1 MADRGNITTTVHA
14 TSDAKPDQ
22 FADPLDPTSEELA
35 ALPHDNAGPKLNAV
49 IWMLTALSGV
59 FLILRIYCRASRRR
73 SLWWD
78 DGFLVAAR
86 VCITVE
92 SALLTYVTT
101 YGYGKHIWDF
111 DAVNDMPKI
120 LIPMNVAGT
129 LSVTAAIWS
138 KTSFGITLLQ
148 ITDGWIKK
156 ATWVIII
163 TMNIAMGLSA
173 LFPWVNCAPVYKV
186 WNMYAE
192 GTCWDP
198 KVMVKYNIFSGVYS
212 ACADIAL
219 ALFPWKIIWGVHMH
233 KKEKIGVGIA
243 MSMGILA
250 GITGL
255 VKVSMIPR
263 MLSDD
268 FADGVELW
276 LWGNAETTVTIIAAS
291 IPMLRVM
298 LRDATN
304 SRRAY
309 GSTDYY
315 KDNGLELR
323 QPNTRVVTITSGA
336 ATRDVEM
343 AKHLD
348 DNDSGKGIL
357 DDAGDKFRNERFAG
371 GIHELKTFTGYVTQS
386 V

>member
-1 MADRGNITTTVHA
+1 MRPVR
-14 TSDAKPDQ
+14 
-22 FADPLDPTSEELA
+22 
-35 ALPHDNAGPKLNAV
+35 
-49 IWMLTALSGV
+49 LST
-59 FLILRIYCRASRRR
+59 
-73 SLWWD
+73 
-78 DGFLVAAR
+78 
-86 VCITVE
+86 CIPNYLSFPSNST
-92 SALLTYVTT
+92 LHLFHT
-101 YGYGKHIWDF
+101 
-111 DAVNDMPKI
+111 KI
-120 LIPMNVAGT
+120 P
-129 LSVTAAIWS
+129 
-138 KTSFGITLLQ
+138 
-148 ITDGWIKK
+148 
-156 ATWVIII
+156 
-163 TMNIAMGLSA
+163 
-173 LFPWVNCAPVYKV
+173 PY
-186 WNMYAE
+186 
-192 GTCWDP
+192 
-198 KVMVKYNIFSGVYS
+198 
-212 ACADIAL
+212 
-219 ALFPWKIIWGVHMH
+219 
-233 KKEKIGVGIA
+233 
-243 MSMGILA
+243 
-250 GITGL
+250 
-255 VKVSMIPR
+255 R
-263 MLSDD
+263 
-268 FADGVELW
+268 